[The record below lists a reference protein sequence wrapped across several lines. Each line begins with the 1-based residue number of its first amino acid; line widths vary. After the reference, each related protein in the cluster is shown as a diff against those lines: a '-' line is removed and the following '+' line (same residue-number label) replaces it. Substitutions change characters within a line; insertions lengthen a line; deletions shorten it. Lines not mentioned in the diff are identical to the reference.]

1 MIEEEH
7 LMTQNRT
14 GGRFDLNKIATAFPE
29 TADTMLLDTYLTDKS
44 EASIRVF
51 RIYRDV
57 PPHYHTQCDEVLHVL
72 SGEGTFW
79 IDDPATE
86 APFAPG
92 HLLVFPRRAVHALPC
107 ILSSPVV
114 FLAIDTPRR
123 APDDV
128 VFINPAEGTPSG
140 FIANI

>member
-7 LMTQNRT
+7 LMTLNRT
-14 GGRFDLNKIATAFPE
+14 GGRFDLNKIAAAFPE
-29 TADTMLLDTYLTDKS
+29 TADTLLLDTYLTDKP

-57 PPHYHTQCDEVLHVL
+57 PQHYHTQCDEVLHVL

-79 IDDPATE
+79 IDDPADE

-92 HLLVFPRRAVHALPC
+92 HLLVFPRRAVHALPR
-107 ILSSPVV
+107 ILANPVI

-128 VFINPAEGTPSG
+128 IFVNAADGTPTS
-140 FIANI
+140 FIASL

>member
-1 MIEEEH
+1 MNDEEH
-7 LMTQNRT
+7 LMTLNRT
-14 GGRFDLNKIATAFPE
+14 GGRFDLNKIAAAFPE
-29 TADTMLLDTYLTDKS
+29 TADTMLLDTYLTDKP

-57 PPHYHTQCDEVLHVL
+57 PPHYHIQCDEVLHVL
-72 SGEGTFW
+72 SGTGTFW
-79 IDDPATE
+79 IDDPKEE

-92 HLLVFPRRAVHALPC
+92 HLLVFPRRAVHAVPR
-107 ILSSPVV
+107 ILSHPVV

-128 VFINPAEGTPSG
+128 VFVDPTTGSASG
-140 FIANI
+140 FIASI

>member
-1 MIEEEH
+1 MSKETVSP
-7 LMTQNRT
+7 LLQQAS
-14 GGRFDLNKIATAFPE
+14 GRFDLYEIAQSFPP
-29 TADTMLLDTYLTDKS
+29 TADTMLLDTYVSDKP

-57 PPHYHTQCDEVLHVL
+57 PAHYHNQCDEVLYVL

-79 IDDPATE
+79 IDDPEEE

-92 HLLVFPRRAVHALPC
+92 QVIIFPRRAVHSVPR
-107 ILSSPVV
+107 IIKGPVV
-114 FLAIDTPRR
+114 FFSIDTPRR

-128 VFINPAEGTPSG
+128 VFVNPDEGTPST
-140 FIANI
+140 FIARL

>member
-1 MIEEEH
+1 MSVEEH
-7 LMTQNRT
+7 VMTANRT
-14 GGRFDLNKIATAFPE
+14 GGRFDLTRLAAAFPE
-29 TADTMLLDTYLTDKS
+29 QADTMLLDSYLTDKP

-57 PPHYHTQCDEVLHVL
+57 PPHYHTQCDEVMHVL

-79 IDDPATE
+79 IDDPAEE

-92 HLLVFPRRAVHALPC
+92 HLLVFPRRAVHAVPRLVKG
-107 ILSSPVV
+107 PVV

-123 APDDV
+123 ASEDV
-128 VFINPAEGTPSG
+128 VFLNPAEGTPAG
-140 FIANI
+140 FIAQV